1 MDSNDFI
8 YTTRKAYG
16 RTTKATWAT
25 AIGLLVMAI
34 VALVRLWG
42 LQ

>member
-8 YTTRKAYG
+8 YVTRKVYTRTTR
-16 RTTKATWAT
+16 ATWAT
-25 AIGLLVMAI
+25 AVGLLVLAI

-42 LQ
+42 MQ

>member
-8 YTTRKAYG
+8 YTTRKAYTP
-16 RTTKATWAT
+16 TTTATWTA
-25 AIGLLVMAI
+25 AIGLLVLAI

>member
-1 MDSNDFI
+1 MESNDFI
-8 YTTRKAYG
+8 YTTRKVCS

-25 AIGLLVMAI
+25 AIGLLVLAI

>member
-8 YTTRKAYG
+8 YVTRKVYS
-16 RTTKATWAT
+16 RTSKATWAT

>member
-1 MDSNDFI
+1 MDDFI
-8 YTTRKAYG
+8 YVTRKVYS

-25 AIGLLVMAI
+25 AIGLLVLAI

-42 LQ
+42 VL